1 MFFSTA
7 ANHITMISRSDV
19 VTNWRVVRKDGAAE
33 ENVLNMML
41 WKAERV
47 GPTGCVG
54 AECSE
59 SYLTH
64 YYDIKRLKGEIF
76 K

>member
-1 MFFSTA
+1 
-7 ANHITMISRSDV
+7 
-19 VTNWRVVRKDGAAE
+19 
-33 ENVLNMML
+33 
-41 WKAERV
+41 
-47 GPTGCVG
+47 VG

-76 K
+76 KWGECVKEGLADRPKQGFSWARQFLR